1 MVSSPFL
8 LFQGLT
14 IIAFNGGFDSKTLR
28 ELLSLGPTYV
38 VMKFIQSMYFCLN
51 LAKLLYSD
59 ENFNSQNWY
68 TSLCFTLCSC
78 SCLLMLMSSFVAG
91 TLDILMMYGAY
102 STTRRLAVTRIF
114 FRFIWFSVASI
125 FICFLYVYV
134 FSSNFFFSFFKRF
147 TFHLLAFS
155 DYRKFV

>member
-59 ENFNSQNWY
+59 ENFNWHGIVKID
-68 TSLCFTLCSC
+68 TLHCASLCVHVL
-78 SCLLMLMSSFVAG
+78 
-91 TLDILMMYGAY
+91 
-102 STTRRLAVTRIF
+102 
-114 FRFIWFSVASI
+114 
-125 FICFLYVYV
+125 VY
-134 FSSNFFFSFFKRF
+134 
-147 TFHLLAFS
+147 
-155 DYRKFV
+155 